1 MVRSWAEAHSKIDFL
16 TAADREANACVSLAG
31 QTKLVL
37 LKPKQKWGKSS
48 EWAASRI
55 FCLLF
60 FSLDLSSDNSG
71 ARYEITIS
79 HGWTRIGSDKPSLVK
94 IIEGAGQELFK
105 NKRLRS
111 SCKDLVVVMVLVTAD
126 GIRVEN
132 EHSCQQGFH

>member
-1 MVRSWAEAHSKIDFL
+1 M
-16 TAADREANACVSLAG
+16 
-31 QTKLVL
+31 
-37 LKPKQKWGKSS
+37 PKQKCGKSS

-94 IIEGAGQELFK
+94 IIEGAGQKLYK
-105 NKRLRS
+105 NKRLTDQIF

-132 EHSCQQGFH
+132 EHSGQQGFH